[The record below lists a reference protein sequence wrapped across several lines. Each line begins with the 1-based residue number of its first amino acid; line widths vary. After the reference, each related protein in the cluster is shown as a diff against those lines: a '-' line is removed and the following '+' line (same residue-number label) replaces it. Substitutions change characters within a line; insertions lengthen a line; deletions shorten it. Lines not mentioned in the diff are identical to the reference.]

1 MISKA
6 NQWRLDV
13 ISHSPRLT
21 DAAMHRLDDMNEA
34 MFMVHGVVARAMH
47 KIEAP
52 LSGGALDDK
61 LDQALQRRAEKL
73 RR

>member
-1 MISKA
+1 
-6 NQWRLDV
+6 
-13 ISHSPRLT
+13 
-21 DAAMHRLDDMNEA
+21 MHRLDDMNEA